1 MIRRL
6 VHVVGVVVLTL
17 VTLGAGAA
25 AASSLEGLALT
36 RQAEARE
43 RAFSLLVPAGW
54 SMQGGIFRIQAHLAG
69 GPLNAIEAKCDLT
82 LVSPDGLASLRV
94 LPDIVYVHAGVG
106 AGLFPPGSNYQGA
119 MVWPFQDAV
128 QYLEPLF
135 REARPQASAIE
146 FVSVHRLPEEI
157 RLLDEAQAF
166 TNGLLRQ
173 IGGEAMA
180 TRHDAAGAVIDFEE
194 HGRAMRA
201 VLTTAIV
208 DMPAAL
214 TWKNTRSLLFAAPR
228 ETFDTWRP
236 AVDVIR
242 ASVRFDPQWILR
254 ESEGQRTG
262 ADFVMKVLDHIRGLD
277 ESIRLRQQ
285 VNREEIMN
293 DNYLVLTGQEEYRN
307 PHTGE
312 IEVDTDAFRYRWT
325 NAVGDRFYSDREDLD
340 PNVFLH
346 GGNYQRTPVRIHRNE

>member
-1 MIRRL
+1 
-6 VHVVGVVVLTL
+6 
-17 VTLGAGAA
+17 
-25 AASSLEGLALT
+25 
-36 RQAEARE
+36 
-43 RAFSLLVPAGW
+43 
-54 SMQGGIFRIQAHLAG
+54 MQNGIFRIQAHLAG

-82 LVSPDGLASLRV
+82 LASPDGLVSLRV
-94 LPDIVYVHAGVG
+94 LPNIVYVHAGVG

-119 MVWPFQDAV
+119 VVWPFQEAA

-135 REARPQASAIE
+135 REARPQASAVQ
-146 FVSVHRLPEEI
+146 FLSVHRLPDEI
-157 RLLDEAQAF
+157 RLLDEAQAL

-180 TRHDAAGAVIDFEE
+180 TRHDAAGGVIDFDE

-208 DMPAAL
+208 DMLAAL
-214 TWKNTRSLLFAAPR
+214 TWKNSRSLLFAAPR
-228 ETFDTWRP
+228 ETFDTWP
-236 AVDVIR
+236 PLVDIIR
-242 ASVRFDPQWILR
+242 ASARFDPQWVLR
-254 ESEGQRTG
+254 ESEGQSER
-262 ADFVMKVLDHIRGLD
+262 ADLVVKVLEHIRGLD

-312 IEVDTDAFRYRWT
+312 IEVDSDAFRHRWT

-340 PNVFLH
+340 PNAFLH
-346 GGNYQRTPVRIHRNE
+346 GGNCQRTPVRVRRNE